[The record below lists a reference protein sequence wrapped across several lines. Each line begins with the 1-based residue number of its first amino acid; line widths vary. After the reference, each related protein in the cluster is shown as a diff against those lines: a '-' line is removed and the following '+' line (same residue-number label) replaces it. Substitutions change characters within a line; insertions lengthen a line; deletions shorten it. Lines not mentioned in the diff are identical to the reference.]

1 MLAQDEAFEREHTF
15 QMQSSADATA
25 MCVQLEAKACEVARV
40 QINAKLPGAA
50 TSTVADQ
57 AFSGAQ

>member
-40 QINAKLPGAA
+40 QINAKLPGA
-50 TSTVADQ
+50 
-57 AFSGAQ
+57 